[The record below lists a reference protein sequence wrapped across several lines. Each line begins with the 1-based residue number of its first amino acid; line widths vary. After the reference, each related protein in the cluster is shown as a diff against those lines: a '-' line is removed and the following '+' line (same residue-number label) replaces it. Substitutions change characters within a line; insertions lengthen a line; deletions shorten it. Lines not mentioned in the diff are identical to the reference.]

1 MRKRAGIILVCND
14 EILFIK
20 RIKNGNQYY
29 VIPGGGIE
37 KDENIISAAVREIRE
52 EINLEI
58 NKKDINKFCEIK
70 NQGRTEIYFITEIKK
85 QEFIICGEEAER
97 SNADNVY
104 IPEWVS
110 INKLQEINLLPEEIK
125 NKIIKINI

>member
-1 MRKRAGIILVCND
+1 MRKRAGIILVCKD
-14 EILFIK
+14 EILLIK

-37 KDENIISAAVREIRE
+37 KDEDIISAAVREIRE
-52 EINLEI
+52 EINLKI
-58 NKKDINKFCEIK
+58 NKEDIHKFCEIK
-70 NQGRTEIYFITEIKK
+70 NQDRTEIYFITEIKK

-125 NKIIKINI
+125 IKIIKINI

>member
-1 MRKRAGIILVCND
+1 MRNRTGIILVCKD
-14 EILFIK
+14 EILLIK

-37 KDENIISAAVREIRE
+37 KDEDIISAAVREIRE

-58 NKKDINKFCEIK
+58 NKEDINKFCEIK
-70 NQGRTEIYFITEIKK
+70 NQDRTEIYFITEIKK
-85 QEFIICGEEAER
+85 QKFIICGEEAER

-104 IPEWVS
+104 ILGDIGREGS
-110 INKLQEINLLPEEIK
+110 NKDNEYLC
-125 NKIIKINI
+125 KIIYFFVKI